1 MEQII
6 RNQPRADKKKKL
18 SFDSILGIP
27 YYVFLVVFV
36 IFPLLI
42 MMLYAFTSNAQANIF
57 NIRFSFENFGIFLT
71 SDYVFKSLLESIWLA
86 ILSTLLC
93 LAICYPLA
101 FMVSR
106 LKRRTQT
113 ILVLFLTASMWI
125 NSLILIH
132 SLKNVFL
139 LAGNLV
145 VGFDKSFPANAIFL
159 GHDYSIIIGM
169 IFLYFP
175 YMFLPIYTQM
185 TKIDENLFE
194 GAADLGAN
202 KFQTIFRVV
211 VPLTL
216 SSVFSSCLVVLLPA
230 TTTLVVPEILTSG
243 NRKMIG
249 NLIEFLYNESQ
260 FGQMAAVALVLTV
273 SLLII
278 VGIMKLL
285 NRYEEVLSND

>member
-86 ILSTLLC
+86 IVSTLIC

-132 SLKNVFL
+132 SLKNVF
-139 LAGNLV
+139 
-145 VGFDKSFPANAIFL
+145 
-159 GHDYSIIIGM
+159 
-169 IFLYFP
+169 
-175 YMFLPIYTQM
+175 
-185 TKIDENLFE
+185 
-194 GAADLGAN
+194 
-202 KFQTIFRVV
+202 
-211 VPLTL
+211 
-216 SSVFSSCLVVLLPA
+216 
-230 TTTLVVPEILTSG
+230 
-243 NRKMIG
+243 
-249 NLIEFLYNESQ
+249 
-260 FGQMAAVALVLTV
+260 
-273 SLLII
+273 
-278 VGIMKLL
+278 
-285 NRYEEVLSND
+285 